1 MDAGADNTPLVAAP
15 DESGEDDID
24 VALHRLEGF
33 LCLLGFPDSS
43 SSQAR
48 IAASWAAFLLLGV
61 AVPSAAIFLAQCS
74 PSACEE
80 YKVEQFELCV
90 LLSEVSLAAVSL
102 VCISHNL
109 LKYGIRRFL
118 FVDQHHGHV
127 QRFQKEYVRKIQE
140 FFRLLLWWILPC
152 FLVMTAREIIR
163 FVYSFYE
170 TTWRSTT
177 VLVASMISWVYLTII
192 LLSACMLFNLICNLQ
207 IIHFEDYGKLLE
219 RDVETFECLEEHV
232 RLCFYLSKISHR
244 FRIFLLSIFSVVT
257 VSQFATLFQITRYSG
272 KINFTNAGSLAV
284 SSVVQVVGIVLCLNA
299 AYKISHR
306 AQRIGSLASRW
317 HAYATCCPTKSQV
330 QDTSGSVEDV
340 LVCSLSRDYS
350 ENDLESLENST
361 TLSNAHLASFMPS
374 YHKRQA
380 LVMYLQSNPGGITIF
395 GWTVD
400 RTMINTIFF
409 FELTLVLFVLSETL
423 VFPSL
428 SGFVHSSQQ
437 A

>member
-1 MDAGADNTPLVAAP
+1 MDAGADNAPLVATP
-15 DESGEDDID
+15 DEGGLDDID

-33 LCLLGFPDSS
+33 LCLLGFPDST

-61 AVPSAAIFLAQCS
+61 AVPCAAIFLSQCS
-74 PSACEE
+74 PSVCEE
-80 YKVEQFELCV
+80 FKVEQFELCV

-127 QRFQKEYVRKIQE
+127 QRFQKEYVRKIQ
-140 FFRLLLWWILPC
+140 
-152 FLVMTAREIIR
+152 
-163 FVYSFYE
+163 
-170 TTWRSTT
+170 
-177 VLVASMISWVYLTII
+177 
-192 LLSACMLFNLICNLQ
+192 
-207 IIHFEDYGKLLE
+207 
-219 RDVETFECLEEHV
+219 
-232 RLCFYLSKISHR
+232 
-244 FRIFLLSIFSVVT
+244 
-257 VSQFATLFQITRYSG
+257 
-272 KINFTNAGSLAV
+272 V
-284 SSVVQVVGIVLCLNA
+284 SSVVQVVVIVLCLNA
-299 AYKISHR
+299 ASKISHR

-330 QDTSGSVEDV
+330 QDTSVSGNMEDV
-340 LVCSLSRDYS
+340 SACSSSRDYS

-361 TLSNAHLASFMPS
+361 MFNNAHLASFMPS

-380 LVMYLQSNPGGITIF
+380 LVIYLQSNPGGITIF

-400 RTMINTIFF
+400 RTMISTIFF